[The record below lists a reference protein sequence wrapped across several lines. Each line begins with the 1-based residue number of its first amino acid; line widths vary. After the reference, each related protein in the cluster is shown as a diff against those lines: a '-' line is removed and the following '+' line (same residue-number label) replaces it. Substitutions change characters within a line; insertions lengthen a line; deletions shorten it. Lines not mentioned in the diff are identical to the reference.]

1 MSILTNYLRSL
12 ALSVFLCFATPFA
25 IVAVLLVCLIG
36 IGYVPGFET
45 AGSSGTT
52 QLLQFLAV
60 FGSGSPFEGTMVIGF
75 TCGLVGALFDTYS
88 FYRYQMLNDN

>member
-1 MSILTNYLRSL
+1 MSILPNYLRSL
-12 ALSVFLCFATPFA
+12 ALTVFLCFVAPFA
-25 IVAVLLVCLIG
+25 VVAVLLSCLIG
-36 IGYVPGFET
+36 IGYVPGFESVGQ
-45 AGSSGTT
+45 AGTI

-60 FGSGSPFEGTMVIGF
+60 FGSGCPFQGIMVFGF

>member
-1 MSILTNYLRSL
+1 MSILPNFLRSL
-12 ALSVFLCFATPFA
+12 ALTVFLCFVTPFV
-25 IVAVLLVCLIG
+25 IVAVLLAPLIG
-36 IGYVPGFET
+36 IGYIPGFET
-45 AGSSGTT
+45 VGSSGTS

-60 FGSGSPFEGTMVIGF
+60 FGSGCPFQGIMVIGF

>member
-1 MSILTNYLRSL
+1 MSILPNFLRSL
-12 ALSVFLCFATPFA
+12 ALTVFLCFVAPFA
-25 IVAVLLVCLIG
+25 VVAVLLAFLIG
-36 IGYVPGFET
+36 IGYIPGFESL
-45 AGSSGTT
+45 GSSGMN

-60 FGSGSPFEGTMVIGF
+60 FGSGCAFQGIMVMGF

>member
-1 MSILTNYLRSL
+1 MSILPNFLRSL
-12 ALSVFLCFATPFA
+12 ALTVFLCFVAPFA
-25 IVAVLLVCLIG
+25 VVAVFLALLTG
-36 IGYVPGFET
+36 IGYIPGFET
-45 AGSSGTT
+45 VGSSGTD

-60 FGSGSPFEGTMVIGF
+60 FGSGCAFQGIMVMGF

>member
-1 MSILTNYLRSL
+1 MSILPNYLRSL
-12 ALSVFLCFATPFA
+12 ALTVFLCFVAPFA
-25 IVAVLLVCLIG
+25 VVALLLACLIG

-45 AGSSGTT
+45 SGSSGTS

-60 FGSGSPFEGTMVIGF
+60 FGSGSPFEGIMVIGF

-88 FYRYQMLNDN
+88 FYRYQMLNDH